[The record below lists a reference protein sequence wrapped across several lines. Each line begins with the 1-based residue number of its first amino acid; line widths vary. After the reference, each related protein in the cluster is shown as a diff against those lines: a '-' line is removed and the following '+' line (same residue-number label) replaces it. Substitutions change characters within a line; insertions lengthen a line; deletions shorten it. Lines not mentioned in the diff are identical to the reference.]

1 MSVPTDSGLFDSDR
15 DKARRTMTPKQ
26 LYADC
31 VAAEETLRKNPPS
44 VEYLLEGVLFGGRVF
59 LDRRVGG
66 TRFFRT
72 IARSAQP
79 FQIMAAPP
87 AQLRVSKYEWRYRK
101 ILQLLKE
108 QTDPEI
114 RWILIA
120 KWLKQEGVCEPRQFL
135 PEEVR
140 RRLTKRCHQLL
151 PMSPTDLLHRALIR
165 NWRIYFERIRA
176 ELKKRESVTR
186 VQVEVRDL
194 GFKIEAIELIAE
206 KKSTDVNVICQ
217 WLHYRGIGDA
227 RKLRNSYS
235 RLHAHSK
242 KHALELEFAE
252 PLKMRRRSTPAKK

>member
-1 MSVPTDSGLFDSDR
+1 MPTESGLFDSDR
-15 DKARRTMTPKQ
+15 DKARRTMSPNQ

-31 VAAEETLRKNPPS
+31 VAAEAKLTKNPPS
-44 VEYLLEGVLFGGRVF
+44 VDYVLEGVLFGGRVF
-59 LDRRVGG
+59 LGRRVRG
-66 TRFFRT
+66 TRFFRAL
-72 IARSAQP
+72 ARSGEF
-79 FQIMAAPP
+79 FQIMAAP
-87 AQLRVSKYEWRYRK
+87 AARLRASKYKWRYRK

-108 QTDPEI
+108 QTDQEV
-114 RWILIA
+114 RWIVIA
-120 KWLKQEGVCEPRQFL
+120 KWLKQEGVCQPRQFL

-140 RRLTKRCHQLL
+140 RRLIKRCHQLL

-176 ELKKRESVTR
+176 ELKKRESATR

-206 KKSTDVNVICQ
+206 KKSTDISAICQ
-217 WLHYRGIGDA
+217 WLHYRAIGDA

-242 KHALELEFAE
+242 KHALELEFADIV
-252 PLKMRRRSTPAKK
+252 KIHRRSTPAKK